1 MIAYFSVSTTVTT
14 TTAVTC
20 KSFSFVA
27 EVQLI
32 ICFDISLATTST
44 SELDWY
50 FFYLIISEQYY
61 SNNSS
66 YHYDKNDNN
75 NWNYL

>member
-44 SELDWY
+44 SELD
-50 FFYLIISEQYY
+50 
-61 SNNSS
+61 
-66 YHYDKNDNN
+66 
-75 NWNYL
+75 